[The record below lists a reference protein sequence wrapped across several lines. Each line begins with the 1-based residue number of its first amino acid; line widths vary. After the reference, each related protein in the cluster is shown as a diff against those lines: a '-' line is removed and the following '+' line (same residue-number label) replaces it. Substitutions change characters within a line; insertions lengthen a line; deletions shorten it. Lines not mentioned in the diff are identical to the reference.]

1 MYRIVICEDDNL
13 QRNEINSFISE
24 IFSEISNNIKIFEFS
39 PAEEVIESKLE
50 GIDIYFLDIQM
61 DNLNGMDLAK
71 EIRKQNDTSKI
82 IFITSLLEH
91 VQDGYMV
98 KAYRYLIKPIKY
110 EDLKEHILSCISDI
124 IKERENFII
133 IKENGIRYKV
143 NTKEITYI
151 EIIKKDIT
159 IHTIYKKYN
168 IKNRIKNLEKE
179 LNMYNFFRC
188 HKSYLINME
197 YIDFIGKDN
206 LMIKGTEIPVSKYRM
221 SGLKTKLTN
230 LLGVIIC

>member
-39 PAEEVIESKLE
+39 SAEEVIESKLE

-71 EIRKQNDTSKI
+71 KIRKQNDTSKI

-110 EDLKEHILSCISDI
+110 EDLKEHTLSCISDI
-124 IKERENFII
+124 IKERENFIM
-133 IKENGIRYKV
+133 IKENGITYKV

>member
-39 PAEEVIESKLE
+39 SAEEVIASKLE

-110 EDLKEHILSCISDI
+110 EDLKEHTLSCISDI
-124 IKERENFII
+124 IKERENFIM
-133 IKENGIRYKV
+133 IKENGITYKV

-159 IHTIYKKYN
+159 IHTIYRKYN

>member
-1 MYRIVICEDDNL
+1 MYIIVICEDDNL

-39 PAEEVIESKLE
+39 SAEEVIESKLE

-71 EIRKQNDTSKI
+71 EIRKQNETSKI

-91 VQDGYMV
+91 VQDGYVV

-133 IKENGIRYKV
+133 IKENGITYKV

-206 LMIKGTEIPVSKYRM
+206 LMIKGAEIPVSKYRM

-230 LLGVIIC
+230 LLGAIIC

>member
-1 MYRIVICEDDNL
+1 MYRIVICEDDDL

-39 PAEEVIESKLE
+39 SAEDVIESKLE

-124 IKERENFII
+124 IKERENFIM
-133 IKENGIRYKV
+133 IKENGTTYKL

-197 YIDFIGKDN
+197 HIDFIGKDN

-221 SGLKTKLTN
+221 NGLKTKLTN

>member
-39 PAEEVIESKLE
+39 SAEEVIESKLE

-110 EDLKEHILSCISDI
+110 EDLKEHTLSCISDI
-124 IKERENFII
+124 IKERENFIM
-133 IKENGIRYKV
+133 IKENGITYKV

-230 LLGVIIC
+230 LLGAIIC

>member
-39 PAEEVIESKLE
+39 SAEEVIESKLE

-71 EIRKQNDTSKI
+71 EIRKQNETSKI

-91 VQDGYMV
+91 VQDGYVV

-133 IKENGIRYKV
+133 IKENGITYKV

-206 LMIKGTEIPVSKYRM
+206 LMIKGVEIPVSKYRM

-230 LLGVIIC
+230 LLGAIIC

>member
-24 IFSEISNNIKIFEFS
+24 IFSEMSNNIKIFEFS
-39 PAEEVIESKLE
+39 SAEEVIESKLE

-71 EIRKQNDTSKI
+71 KIRKQNDTSKI

-110 EDLKEHILSCISDI
+110 EDLKEHTLSCISDI
-124 IKERENFII
+124 IKERENFIM
-133 IKENGIRYKV
+133 IKENGITYKV

-197 YIDFIGKDN
+197 YIDCIGKDN

>member
-39 PAEEVIESKLE
+39 SAEEVIESKLE

-91 VQDGYMV
+91 VQDGYVV

-133 IKENGIRYKV
+133 IKENGITYKV

-206 LMIKGTEIPVSKYRM
+206 LMIKGAEIPVSKYRM

-230 LLGVIIC
+230 LLGAIIC

>member
-39 PAEEVIESKLE
+39 SAEEVIESKLE

-91 VQDGYMV
+91 VQDGYVV

-133 IKENGIRYKV
+133 IKENGITYKV

-159 IHTIYKKYN
+159 IHTIYRKYN

-206 LMIKGTEIPVSKYRM
+206 LMIKGVEIPVSKYRM

-230 LLGVIIC
+230 LLGAIIC

>member
-39 PAEEVIESKLE
+39 SAEEVIESKLE

-91 VQDGYMV
+91 VQDGYVV

-133 IKENGIRYKV
+133 IKENGITYKV

-159 IHTIYKKYN
+159 IHTIYRKYN

-179 LNMYNFFRC
+179 LNMHNFFRC

-206 LMIKGTEIPVSKYRM
+206 LMIKGAEIPVSKYRM

-230 LLGVIIC
+230 LLGAIIC